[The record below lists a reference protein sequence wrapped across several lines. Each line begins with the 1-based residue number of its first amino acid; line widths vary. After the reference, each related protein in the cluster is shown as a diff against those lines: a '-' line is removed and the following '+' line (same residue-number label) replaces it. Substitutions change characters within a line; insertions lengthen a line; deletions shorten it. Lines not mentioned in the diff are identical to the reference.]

1 MSSLAPEAVIKQT
14 PGFETV
20 WNYPLMEAIFKR
32 RSRRV
37 ALGAEIQGGP
47 LKFRSEKE
55 PISLSE
61 LEEATL
67 IQAATGMSGYLLGD
81 LPFRMEDG
89 TDGCGNTLIQFTGRT
104 WSSPCGSHDTEL
116 FFWNDEGTYVMKL
129 HDITPERMQEFRN
142 LEDDGAKILAL
153 HREYAVKLFDGR
165 PQYPRNYPILL
176 PFNQTISDVPGSTV
190 FLPIA
195 DTTYELINVIL
206 LMCGWP
212 DGGMVF
218 VDPENDNKPAGCERW
233 IKEGLLNPAFT
244 VPINQFA
251 GVQTIEAGFMI
262 QNLLLTQQA
271 MGLGGWVHAHAAG
284 LVLLGGTPVSKGLGF
299 RFTSGT
305 AGSLKGVPMPVGL
318 DGILQ
323 SYCPP
328 YFPNM
333 DAAVEAVIETKY
345 GKEGI
350 YNPDSGVGGPFKDT
364 REVVADVPHHKPELI
379 QCAKDICN
387 YMYNTYGRFPSHM
400 DAITTPGCWVQAH
413 HLDHEF
419 YDQYYQ
425 EGAYTE
431 TQVNH
436 MKLWHPND

>member
-1 MSSLAPEAVIKQT
+1 MAAHPPEDEVHRT
-14 PGFETV
+14 PGFKNA
-20 WNYPLMEAIFKR
+20 WNYPLLEAIFKR

-37 ALGAEIQGGP
+37 GLGAQIQGGP
-47 LKFRSEKE
+47 LAFRSQKE
-55 PISLSE
+55 PIPLTE
-61 LEEATL
+61 IEEATL

-81 LPFRMEDG
+81 LPFRMQDG
-89 TDGCGNTLIQFTGRT
+89 RDGCANTLIQFTGRT
-104 WSSPCGSHDTEL
+104 WPSPCGSHDTEL

-129 HDITPERMQEFRN
+129 HDVTPERMQEYRN
-142 LEDDGAKILAL
+142 LEDDGARVLAF
-153 HREYAVKLFDGR
+153 HREHAVKLFDGR
-165 PQYPRNYPILL
+165 PEYPHTYPTML
-176 PFNQTISDVPGSTV
+176 PFNQTISDIPGSTI
-190 FLPIA
+190 FLPVA
-195 DTTYELINVIL
+195 DTTFELINVIL

-212 DGGMVF
+212 EGGMVF

-233 IKEGLLNPAFT
+233 IKEGLLNPGLV
-244 VPINQFA
+244 VPITEFGAISN
-251 GVQTIEAGFMI
+251 IEAGFMI

-271 MGLGGWVHAHAAG
+271 MGLGGWVHAHAAA
-284 LVLLGGTPVSKGLGF
+284 LVLLGGTPITRGLGF
-299 RFTSGT
+299 RFITGK
-305 AGSLKGVPMPVGL
+305 AGPKQGWPMPVGL

-328 YFPNM
+328 YYPDM
-333 DAAVEAVIETKY
+333 DAAVDAVVESKY

-364 REVVADVPHHKPELI
+364 REVIADVPKHSPELI

-387 YMYNTYGRFPSHM
+387 YIYDTYGRFPSHV

-413 HLDHEF
+413 HLDCDF
-419 YDQYYQ
+419 YDRYYQ

-436 MKLWHPND
+436 MRMWHPE